1 MKAEIITIGDE
12 ILIGQIVDTNSAWM
26 AQQLNDIGVKIER
39 IVTIPDALDEITAA
53 LAAAEKRAD
62 VVLITGGLGPTKDD
76 VTKQALAQYFKCD
89 FTFHADIEAHIAR
102 LFARFGRE
110 MSKLNSLQ
118 AELPSACE
126 PLQNNQGTAP
136 GMWFTQNNTI
146 FVSMPGVP
154 YEMKGLMKDH
164 VLPRIKSTYALPTI
178 LHRTILTMGMGESW
192 LSERI
197 ADWED
202 ALPAH
207 IKLAYLPS
215 PGRVRLRLS
224 AFGTDAVVLA
234 HSLATEEA
242 KIALLI
248 PELIYGY
255 DDDTI
260 EAVVGNLLRANG
272 QTVSTAESCTGG
284 LIAHKLTSISG
295 SSDYFQGSII
305 SYANQVKISSL
316 EVSEL
321 DIQTHGAVS
330 EAVVTRMAEAVKAK
344 MLTDFAI
351 ATSGIAGPTG
361 GSDEKPVGTVWI
373 AVAGPNGTIA
383 KKHLFGQNRERN
395 IEISANTALNMLR
408 KQLI

>member
-76 VTKQALAQYFKCD
+76 VTKKALAEYFKCG

-102 LFARFGRE
+102 LFARFGKE

-136 GMWFTQNNTI
+136 GMWFTQNDTV

-197 ADWED
+197 AEWED

-224 AFGTDAVVLA
+224 AFGPDLGALA
-234 HSLATEEA
+234 YSIFTEER
-242 KIALLI
+242 KLTKLI

-260 EAVVGNLLRANG
+260 EAVVGELLRG
-272 QTVSTAESCTGG
+272 KRQTVSTAESCTGG
-284 LIAHKLTSISG
+284 LIAHKLTSVSG

-305 SYANQVKISSL
+305 SYANQVKIASL
-316 EVSEL
+316 GVSEL

-344 MLTDFAI
+344 MQTDFAI

-361 GSDEKPVGTVWI
+361 GTDEKPVGTVWI
-373 AVAGPNGTIA
+373 AVAGPNGTTA
-383 KKHLFGQNRERN
+383 KKYLFGQNRERN